1 MPKKRTTNRD
11 HAGLVRFHGEETSP
25 ERIRKRQQRPMM
37 EDEKIAAQLEQLVT
51 PAVVAQEK
59 YYRQL
64 GMRDRILNLPLM
76 VAAVLTLIW
85 RDVAGV
91 RELSRML
98 ARSGF
103 LWCEPKQVSQQ
114 ALSQRFLTFPA
125 QIFERIFKELLPEFE
140 RRWHSRKQR
149 PLPSSIQFTRTK
161 FERIWAC
168 DGSTLEA
175 IFRKL
180 DSLATVPTNQLAG
193 KIGVVIDIV
202 TRLPVEI
209 WFQED
214 AKASDLKFESNIL
227 KLVKPQTLILLDRGF
242 CHYQFWQQLIT
253 GDVHLITRLN
263 NKASFTVERV
273 LTNSYSIRDR
283 IVKMGAGTKTT
294 PCITIR
300 LVEIRVGKTWH
311 SYLTSV
317 LDPLILPPYVVAD
330 LYSRRW
336 RIEEAFNTVKRL
348 LGLSYLWTGSLN
360 GIQLQLW
367 GTWLF
372 YAVLVDLGDAVA
384 DELSLPFDRISL
396 EMIDRG
402 LYHFYVAHH
411 KGLATDPVK
420 YFAAPENRDLGIVKS
435 IRKPFKKLIID
446 PFPDRVSREGPFFF
460 EPSAQTCL
468 TTALAS

>member
-11 HAGLVRFHGEETSP
+11 HA
-25 ERIRKRQQRPMM
+25 KRQQRPMM
-37 EDEKIAAQLEQLVT
+37 EDEVVAAQLEQLVT
-51 PAVVAQEK
+51 PAVLAQEK

-64 GMRDRILNLPLM
+64 GMRNRILNLPLM

-85 RDVAGV
+85 RDVASV
-91 RELSRML
+91 RELSRIL
-98 ARSGF
+98 GREGF
-103 LWCEPKQVSQQ
+103 LWCEPTQVSQQ

-125 QIFERIFKELLPEFE
+125 EIFERVFKELLPQFE
-140 RRWHSRKQR
+140 QKWHSRKQR
-149 PLPSSIQFTRTK
+149 PLPESIQFAQTK
-161 FERIWAC
+161 FARIWAS

-175 IFRKL
+175 VFRKL
-180 DSLATVPTNQLAG
+180 DSLTEVPKNQLAG
-193 KIGVVIDIV
+193 KIGVVIDLV

-209 WFQED
+209 WFQEK
-214 AKASDLKFESNIL
+214 ATASDMKFESDIL

-242 CHYQFWQQLIT
+242 CHYQFWQQLIA

-273 LTNSYSIRDR
+273 FTNSFSIRDR
-283 IVKMGAGTKTT
+283 TVKMGAGTKKI
-294 PCITIR
+294 PCITMR
-300 LVEIRVGKTWH
+300 LVEIRVGKTWY

-330 LYSRRW
+330 LYGRRW

-348 LGLSYLWTGSLN
+348 LGLSYIWTGSLN
-360 GIQLQLW
+360 GIKLQLW

-384 DELSLPFDRISL
+384 DEVSLPFDRISL
-396 EMIDRG
+396 EMIYRG

-411 KGLATDPVK
+411 KGLAIDPVK
-420 YFAAPENRDLGIVKS
+420 YFAAPENKDLGIVKS

-446 PFPDRVSREGPFFF
+446 PFPERVSREGSFFF
-460 EPSAQTCL
+460 EPSSQPCL
-468 TTALAS
+468 TTALAP